1 LVALLKYPVDLAIPE
16 QLVLEIDIAQLEQ
29 CLINLLKNA
38 DEASGENS
46 AIKLII
52 KTRAKQLHL
61 YILDKGPGI
70 QNLENVF
77 VPLFTTKENGTGIGL
92 SLCKQIIEGHN
103 GQLQLANRASG
114 GCQVE
119 IILPL

>member
-1 LVALLKYPVDLAIPE
+1 LKYPVDLAIPE